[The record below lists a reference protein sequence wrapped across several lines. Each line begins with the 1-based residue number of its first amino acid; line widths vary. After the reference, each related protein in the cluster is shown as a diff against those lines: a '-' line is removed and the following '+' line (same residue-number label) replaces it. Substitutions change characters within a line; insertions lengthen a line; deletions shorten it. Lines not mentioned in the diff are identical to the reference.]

1 MEPGTTIL
9 GAEVLK
15 KYYVYFDSRDKDAT
29 KIGIGL
35 KNPDFTS
42 PAAKSSSGGFWETI
56 SILLLIMLAIAF
68 CVIICKRQ
76 NLIKVKAMDLGDLKR
91 GKSTATFKTVSDIKS
106 ESTSVYTD
114 LSQLNGLN

>member
-35 KNPDFTS
+35 KNQDFTS
-42 PAAKSSSGGFWETI
+42 PAAKSTSGGFWETL
-56 SILLLIMLAIAF
+56 SILLLVMLVIAF
-68 CVIICKRQ
+68 CVIICKR
-76 NLIKVKAMDLGDLKR
+76 
-91 GKSTATFKTVSDIKS
+91 
-106 ESTSVYTD
+106 
-114 LSQLNGLN
+114 